1 MLFSF
6 DTFNRYEIPVLTV
19 AHPDF
24 TEVGLIKNPLR
35 LKLDLN
41 LISTSKISF
50 DANSV
55 DEIGFLPHYYD
66 ALKKYNLIHMD
77 GFGWFVITHV
87 NETNDGVY
95 KNKNVE
101 CESYE
106 YTLGRKAANLS
117 AGTYRLYDITNPTSE
132 DTLLG
137 HFVANCPRWTIGY
150 VSSSLYSRY
159 RTFDMPDA
167 SMYGFIMEEAMD
179 AYECVFVFDTEDLL
193 INVYAPE
200 DLIKDSGIVLRYTS
214 LLKSISVADSSDDV
228 VTELQVYG
236 ADDFSIATVNPLGTA
251 SIYKYDYFKDVM
263 PPAMWAKV
271 KQWQDDVAAAMA
283 SGSAY
288 STLLTSIK
296 NENLKIQQ
304 YQAQKAEAV
313 RYKDAGEQVRTA
325 NTPYTIQEVSLTAI
339 DNIRAWI
346 NGKTDAELLALVT
359 AADAYPPIPTFVPEG
374 GDGTTNVPS
383 DIQAYADSIVEAD
396 RNVAQAT
403 INIYACDKCEKYCDS
418 LIATSKAQIE
428 IYQNQRKATHTN
440 LSISNY
446 LTADEIVALGDYT
459 LADVYENPYIVPLD
473 GMTYEEAQN
482 LAFELLDG
490 AFETLERVSQP
501 TFDFSVDA
509 VNLMFDKE
517 HEDYVNIIEQNGLG
531 CRVHVEFE
539 DGHWYDP
546 VLMGISVEYDAPDKC
561 ELVFGSNY
569 HAKMSEDL
577 YAECFQ
583 QAAKTSATV
592 SSALHSWL
600 NPMESQSLSPMR
612 EFMEGT
618 LNAAVNKIINANNQ
632 STVIDQF
639 GIWGRKITD
648 DGYSPK
654 QIKIINNGLYMTD
667 DNWDTCKL
675 ALGEIDIP
683 GTADSAY
690 GIASEVLIGNL
701 ILGEALKIINANN
714 TFTIDENGMNLTT
727 SDGLKK
733 IYINPSDGFKIQG
746 RADTASEFADKLYL
760 DSEGNAILRDI
771 TAVGGTFAGGVLADS
786 GTMGAFFSTGDSNKV
801 LGNLTIEGDL
811 TINGKYPASPVTPAG
826 AGINYG
832 SNGYLVTAPT
842 ANSFGT
848 MEVETLAVTDG
859 NTTWYLLQ
867 NGSQTTGSGG
877 GSTGGSGSGTSYN
890 IIRFTSSTTVYI
902 HADTSTTHSSNS
914 KGKMQSGTWY
924 VYDAMT
930 SNSNGMWYQI
940 TRTCTYS
947 NGQVSNVQPT
957 TSGWVNLD
965 ASLSTVDSYINVPGV

>member
-6 DTFNRYEIPVLTV
+6 DKFDRYEIPVLTV

-24 TEVGLIKNPLR
+24 TKVGIIKDPIG

-41 LISTSKISF
+41 LVSTSKASF
-50 DANSV
+50 EAYSV
-55 DEIGFLPHYYD
+55 DDTGNATFYYG
-66 ALKKYNLIHMD
+66 ALTKYNLVHIS

-87 NETNDGVY
+87 DESNDGIHKSKSVD
-95 KNKNVE
+95 

-117 AGTYRLYDITNPTSE
+117 AGTYRLYDPANAASTE
-132 DTLLG
+132 TLLG
-137 HFVANCPRWTIGY
+137 HFLANCPRWTIGY
-150 VSSSLYSRY
+150 VSSALYSRY

-167 SMYGFIMEEAMD
+167 SMYGFLMEEAMD
-179 AYECVFVFDTEDLL
+179 AYECVFVFDTENLQ
-193 INVYAPE
+193 IKVYAPD
-200 DLIKDSGIVLRYTS
+200 DLIKDSGIVFRYTS
-214 LLKSISVADSSDDV
+214 LLKHISISDSADDV

-236 ADDFSIATVNPLGTA
+236 ADNFSIATVNPLGTA

-263 PPAMWAKV
+263 PAAMWVKV
-271 KQWQDDVAAAMA
+271 KQWQDDVAAAM
-283 SGSAY
+283 GRTSAY
-288 STLLTSIK
+288 GNILTAIK
-296 NENLKIQQ
+296 NENLKILG
-304 YQAQKAEAV
+304 YEANKSEV
-313 RYKDAGEQVRTA
+313 ERYRAAGEQVRTV
-325 NTPYTIQEVSLTAI
+325 NTPYTMQAVSQTAV

-346 NGKTDAELLALVT
+346 DSKNSTDLLTMVT
-359 AADAYPPIPTFVPEG
+359 AADAYPPIPTFVPAGGEG
-374 GDGTTNVPS
+374 VVPS
-383 DIQAYADSIVEAD
+383 EIQAYADTITEAD

-403 INIYACDKCEKYCDS
+403 VNIYACEKCEKYCDS

-473 GMTYEEAQN
+473 GMTYEETQN

-501 TFDFSVDA
+501 TFDFSVET

-539 DGHWYDP
+539 DGHWYNP

-612 EFMEGT
+612 EFMEGA
-618 LNAAVNKIINANNQ
+618 LNAAVNKIINSNNQ

-701 ILGEALKIINANN
+701 ILGEALKIMNANN
-714 TFTIDENGMNLTT
+714 TFTIDENGVNLTT

-746 RADTASEFADKLYL
+746 RADTTSAFADKLYL

-902 HADTSTTHSSNS
+902 HSDTSTTHSSNS

-924 VYDAMT
+924 VYDSMT
-930 SNSNGMWYQI
+930 SNSHGMWYWI
-940 TRTCTYS
+940 TRTCTYR

-965 ASLSTVDSYINVPGV
+965 ASLPTVDSYINVPGV

>member
-6 DTFNRYEIPVLTV
+6 DKFDRYEIPVLTV

-24 TEVGLIKNPLR
+24 TKVGIIKDPIG

-41 LISTSKISF
+41 LVSTSKASF
-50 DANSV
+50 EAYSV
-55 DEIGFLPHYYD
+55 DDTGNATFYYG
-66 ALKKYNLIHMD
+66 ALTKYNLVHIS

-87 NETNDGVY
+87 DESNDGIHKSKSVD
-95 KNKNVE
+95 

-117 AGTYRLYDITNPTSE
+117 AGTYRLYDPANAASTE
-132 DTLLG
+132 TLLG
-137 HFVANCPRWTIGY
+137 HFLANCPRWTIGY
-150 VSSSLYSRY
+150 VSSALYSRY

-167 SMYGFIMEEAMD
+167 SMYGFLMEEAMD
-179 AYECVFVFDTEDLL
+179 AYECVFVFDTENLQ
-193 INVYAPE
+193 IKVYAPD
-200 DLIKDSGIVLRYTS
+200 DLIKDSGIVFRYTS
-214 LLKSISVADSSDDV
+214 LLKHISISDSADDV

-236 ADDFSIATVNPLGTA
+236 ADNFSIATVNPLGTA

-263 PPAMWAKV
+263 PAAMWVKV
-271 KQWQDDVAAAMA
+271 KQWQDDVAAAM
-283 SGSAY
+283 GRTSAY
-288 STLLTSIK
+288 GNILTAIK
-296 NENLKIQQ
+296 NENLKILG
-304 YQAQKAEAV
+304 YEANKSEV
-313 RYKDAGEQVRTA
+313 ERYRAAGEQVRTV
-325 NTPYTIQEVSLTAI
+325 NTPYTMQAVSQTAV

-346 NGKTDAELLALVT
+346 DSKNSTDLLTMVT
-359 AADAYPPIPTFVPEG
+359 AADAYPPIPTFVPAGGEG
-374 GDGTTNVPS
+374 VVPS
-383 DIQAYADSIVEAD
+383 EIQAYADTITEAD

-473 GMTYEEAQN
+473 GMTYEETQN

-501 TFDFSVDA
+501 TFDFSVET

-539 DGHWYDP
+539 DGHWYNP

-612 EFMEGT
+612 EFMEGA

-701 ILGEALKIINANN
+701 ILGEALKIMNANN
-714 TFTIDENGMNLTT
+714 TFTIDENGVNLTT

-746 RADTASEFADKLYL
+746 RADTTSAFADKLYL

-902 HADTSTTHSSNS
+902 HSDTSTTHSSNS

-924 VYDAMT
+924 VYDSMT
-930 SNSNGMWYQI
+930 SNSHGMWYWI
-940 TRTCTYS
+940 TRTCTYR

-965 ASLSTVDSYINVPGV
+965 ASLPTVDSYINVPGV

>member
-6 DTFNRYEIPVLTV
+6 DKFDRYEIPVLTV

-24 TEVGLIKNPLR
+24 TKVGIIKDPIG

-41 LISTSKISF
+41 LVSTSKASF
-50 DANSV
+50 EAYSV
-55 DEIGFLPHYYD
+55 DDTGNATFYYG
-66 ALKKYNLIHMD
+66 ALTKYNLVHISD
-77 GFGWFVITHV
+77 FGWFVITHV
-87 NETNDGVY
+87 DESNDGIHKSKSVD
-95 KNKNVE
+95 

-117 AGTYRLYDITNPTSE
+117 AGTYRLYDPANAASTE
-132 DTLLG
+132 TLLG
-137 HFVANCPRWTIGY
+137 HFLANCPRWTIGY
-150 VSSSLYSRY
+150 VSSALYSRY

-167 SMYGFIMEEAMD
+167 SMYGFLMEEAMD
-179 AYECVFVFDTEDLL
+179 AYECVFVFDTENLQ
-193 INVYAPE
+193 IKVYAPD
-200 DLIKDSGIVLRYTS
+200 DLIKDSGIVFRYTS
-214 LLKSISVADSSDDV
+214 LLKHISISDSADDV

-236 ADDFSIATVNPLGTA
+236 ADNFSIATVNPLGTA

-263 PPAMWAKV
+263 PAAMWVKV
-271 KQWQDDVAAAMA
+271 KQWQDDVAAAM
-283 SGSAY
+283 GRTSAY
-288 STLLTSIK
+288 GNILTAIK
-296 NENLKIQQ
+296 NENLKMLG
-304 YQAQKAEAV
+304 YEANKSEV
-313 RYKDAGEQVRTA
+313 ERYRAAGEQVRTV
-325 NTPYTIQEVSLTAI
+325 NTPYTMQAVSQTAV

-346 NGKTDAELLALVT
+346 DSKNSTDLLTMVT
-359 AADAYPPIPTFVPEG
+359 AADAYPPIPTFVPAGGEG
-374 GDGTTNVPS
+374 VVPS
-383 DIQAYADSIVEAD
+383 EIQAYADTITEAD

-473 GMTYEEAQN
+473 GMTYEETQN

-490 AFETLERVSQP
+490 ALETLERVSQP
-501 TFDFSVDA
+501 TFDFSVET

-539 DGHWYDP
+539 DGHWYNP

-701 ILGEALKIINANN
+701 ILGEALKIMNANN
-714 TFTIDENGMNLTT
+714 TFTIDENGVNLTT

-746 RADTASEFADKLYL
+746 RADTTSAFADKLYL

-826 AGINYG
+826 AGIQYG

-902 HADTSTTHSSNS
+902 HSDTSTTHSSNS

-924 VYDAMT
+924 VYDSMT
-930 SNSNGMWYQI
+930 SNSHGMWYWI
-940 TRTCTYS
+940 TRTCTYR

-965 ASLSTVDSYINVPGV
+965 ASLPTVDSYINVPGV

>member
-6 DTFNRYEIPVLTV
+6 DKFDRYEIPVLTV

-24 TEVGLIKNPLR
+24 TKVGIIKDPIG

-41 LISTSKISF
+41 LVSTSKASF
-50 DANSV
+50 EAYSV
-55 DEIGFLPHYYD
+55 DDTGNATFYYG
-66 ALKKYNLIHMD
+66 ALTKYNLVHIS
-77 GFGWFVITHV
+77 GFGWFVITNV
-87 NETNDGVY
+87 DESNDGIHKSKSVD
-95 KNKNVE
+95 

-117 AGTYRLYDITNPTSE
+117 AGTYRLYDPANAASTE
-132 DTLLG
+132 TLLG
-137 HFVANCPRWTIGY
+137 HFLANCPRWTIGY
-150 VSSSLYSRY
+150 VSSALYSRY

-167 SMYGFIMEEAMD
+167 SMYGFLMEEAMD
-179 AYECVFVFDTEDLL
+179 AYECVFVFDTENLQ
-193 INVYAPE
+193 IKVYAPD
-200 DLIKDSGIVLRYTS
+200 DLIKDSGIVFRYTS
-214 LLKSISVADSSDDV
+214 LLKHISISDSADDV

-263 PPAMWAKV
+263 PAAMWVKV
-271 KQWQDDVAAAMA
+271 KQWQDDVAAAM
-283 SGSAY
+283 GRTSAY
-288 STLLTSIK
+288 GNILTAIK
-296 NENLKIQQ
+296 NENLKILG
-304 YQAQKAEAV
+304 YEANKSEV
-313 RYKDAGEQVRTA
+313 ERYRAAGEQVRTV
-325 NTPYTIQEVSLTAI
+325 NTPYTMQAVSQTAV

-346 NGKTDAELLALVT
+346 DSKSSTDLLTMVT
-359 AADAYPPIPTFVPEG
+359 AADAYPPIPTFVPAGGEG
-374 GDGTTNVPS
+374 VVPS
-383 DIQAYADSIVEAD
+383 EIQAYADTITEAD

-473 GMTYEEAQN
+473 GMTYEETQN

-501 TFDFSVDA
+501 TFDFSVET

-539 DGHWYDP
+539 DGHWYNP
-546 VLMGISVEYDAPDKC
+546 VLMGISVESDAADKC

-612 EFMEGT
+612 EFMEGA

-746 RADTASEFADKLYL
+746 RADTTSAFADKLYL

-848 MEVETLAVTDG
+848 MEVETLAITDG

-877 GSTGGSGSGTSYN
+877 GSTGGSGSGTFYN

-902 HADTSTTHSSNS
+902 HSDTSTTHSSNS
-914 KGKMQSGTWY
+914 KGKMRSGTWY
-924 VYDAMT
+924 VYDSMT
-930 SNSNGMWYQI
+930 SNSNGMWYWI